1 MKMARRLPLAA
12 LLLLGCIMALLIL
25 PEITTQAARE
35 GLRLCAQVLI
45 PSLFPFFVC
54 ARLIVTLRAA
64 RPLEQLLAPVMQKL
78 FGTSRQS
85 SAALVLGLIGGYP
98 TGAQTAKNL
107 YDARQI
113 SAAEARQL
121 ALFCNNAGPAFI
133 FGVVGNG
140 LFGSL
145 RLGVLLCGVHA
156 ASAVITGILLRAQE
170 AAQHAAP
177 APDCAQQNAPP
188 PPFSEAFVECVKSS
202 GAAVLNVCMFV
213 TVFSVLAG
221 LLRFLTQ
228 DLLPD
233 FAFALLAG
241 GLELT
246 SGVAALGDC
255 AAPLS
260 LKLAAASFLL
270 AFSGL
275 SVCAQTASILSPDGL
290 FPRGYLFARLLQGL
304 LSAALTLALCAALRV
319 DQAALQTAAP
329 ARGALL
335 PALGLVWL
343 ICGIICLICRKVS
356 YGNRRAYRV

>member
-1 MKMARRLPLAA
+1 MKKTRRFPLAA
-12 LLLLGCIMALLIL
+12 LPLLGCVAALLFL
-25 PEITTQAARE
+25 PEITTTAARD
-35 GLRLCAQVLI
+35 GLLLCAQVLI

-54 ARLIVTLRAA
+54 AKLIVMLRAA
-64 RPLEQLLAPVMQKL
+64 EPLERLLAPVMRRL

-85 SAALVLGLIGGYP
+85 SAAFVLGLIGGYP

-107 YDARQI
+107 YDARRI
-113 SAAEARQL
+113 SAGEARQL

-145 RLGVLLCGVHA
+145 RLGALLGGVHA
-156 ASAVITGILLRAQE
+156 LSAVITGILLRAPE
-170 AAQHAAP
+170 NKARACE
-177 APDCAQQNAPP
+177 CAQQATPV
-188 PPFSEAFVECVKSS
+188 PPFSEAFVACVKAS

-213 TVFSVLAG
+213 TLFSVLAG
-221 LLRFLTQ
+221 ILRFLTQ
-228 DLLPD
+228 ELLPD
-233 FAFALLAG
+233 FAFALLSG
-241 GLELT
+241 CLELT
-246 SGVAALGDC
+246 GGVAALGAC
-255 AAPLS
+255 AAPVS

-304 LSAALTLALCAALRV
+304 LAAALTLVLAAALRV
-319 DQAALQTAAP
+319 DQMALQTAAP
-329 ARGALL
+329 AAGALL
-335 PALGLVWL
+335 PALGLIWAA
-343 ICGIICLICRKVS
+343 CGIICLICRKVS